1 MAVTLRAQARGS
13 TRDSALVWRGERGDH
28 CGADVSDRLARVLH
42 EAHSRCMDCV
52 RTEPS
57 TADGFSDLAAAGFCD
72 TSERA
77 ELCTQL
83 EGWISPSRSVFP
95 QRVQ

>member
-1 MAVTLRAQARGS
+1 
-13 TRDSALVWRGERGDH
+13 
-28 CGADVSDRLARVLH
+28 
-42 EAHSRCMDCV
+42 MDCV